1 MKHFQYETPSTF
13 EEAGKIVAEAQ
24 PGETAVMAGGSDLL
38 GVLKTELLE
47 TYPSKVVSLHDVKGA
62 DYIRSENDSVKV
74 GSLTTLN
81 ELETSDAFDG
91 GLEAVKEAAH
101 SVASPLIRNRGTL
114 GGNLCQDVRCWFY
127 RVPDQTGG
135 ILDCMRKGGKQC
147 YAIYGDNRYHS
158 VFGGM
163 KVHATPCSSG
173 CPAGTDVPGY
183 LDQLRKGDYDAAAKI
198 ILRYNP
204 MPMLTSRICP
214 HPCQDKCNQCE
225 HGDSV
230 NIHGMERS
238 LGDYILAHADEYY
251 KAPEHCTDKK
261 VAVIGAG
268 PGGLAAAFYLRQAGN
283 EVTVYDRME
292 KAGGVLY
299 YGIPHYRLPKHY
311 VEDFTKALEGMDITF
326 RMGVNVGEDVTVEQ
340 LDQKYDALYFGTGAW
355 KQPILG
361 IDGENL
367 TEFGLNF
374 LVDVNTYLQKAIG
387 NNVLV
392 CGGGNVAMDVALTA
406 IRLGAKNVKLV
417 CLEKRN
423 EMPASAEEIA
433 RAEEEGLEI
442 HNGWGLSKVLT
453 DENGKVRGL
462 ESMKCTAVRDETGRF
477 HPQYDYSEMK
487 EFESDYIILATGQR
501 VDISF
506 LGEKFSEQLKS
517 KRGLIDADLETLRTR
532 NPKIYAGGDAVT
544 GPNIAIRAIRAGRVA
559 AGNINKDFG
568 IEPEP
573 IPVQEGFLH
582 FDPEEVRDKTMHK
595 LPERPLGTRTLTDE
609 DASSFD
615 AETAKKEASRCMNC
629 GCYSVNASDLSPVMV
644 MADAVIHTSK
654 GRDVKA
660 EDFFCTKLKAYAN
673 LEPGELITEVSI
685 PKKEGWKTGYQKLR
699 LRPAI
704 DFAIISLA
712 WGVKMNAG
720 VIEDARLVLGAVA
733 PVPVRLSKVEAYL
746 KGRKP
751 DAETAETAAEMAV
764 EGAQGI
770 GENAY
775 KIDEIKAYVRRMVE
789 ALA

>member
-47 TYPSKVVSLHDVKGA
+47 TYPSKGVSLHDVKGA
-62 DYIRSENDSVKV
+62 DYIRSETDSVKV

-91 GLEAVKEAAH
+91 GLEAVKQAAH

-163 KVHATPCSSG
+163 KVHATPCSSE

-251 KAPEHCTDKK
+251 KAPEKCTGKK
-261 VAVIGAG
+261 AAVIGAG

-311 VEDFTKALEGMDITF
+311 VEDFTKALEGMGITF

-392 CGGGNVAMDVALTA
+392 CGGGNVSMDVALTA

>member
-24 PGETAVMAGGSDLL
+24 PGETAIMAGGSDLL

-62 DYIRSENDSVKV
+62 DYIRSEEDSVKI
-74 GSLTTLN
+74 GALTTLN
-81 ELETSDAFDG
+81 EMETSDAFDG
-91 GLEAVKEAAH
+91 GLEAVREAAH
-101 SVASPLIRNRGTL
+101 SVASPLIRNRGTI

-163 KVHATPCSSG
+163 KVHATPCSSE

-183 LDQLRKGDYDAAAKI
+183 LDKLRKGDYDGAAKI

-251 KAPEHCTDKK
+251 KAPEKSTGKK
-261 VAVIGAG
+261 AAVIGAG

-311 VEDFTKALEGMDITF
+311 VEDFTNALAGMGIEF
-326 RMGVNVGEDVTVEQ
+326 RMGVNVGVDVTVEE
-340 LDQKYDALYFGTGAW
+340 LDQEYDALYFGTGAW

-374 LVDVNTYLQKAIG
+374 LVDVNTYLKKAIG

-417 CLEKRN
+417 CLEQRN
-423 EMPASAEEIA
+423 EMPASAEEVA

-477 HPQYDYSEMK
+477 HPQYDYNEMK

-517 KRGLIDADLETLRTR
+517 KRGLIDADLETLRTK

-568 IEPEP
+568 IESEP
-573 IPVQEGFLH
+573 LPVQEGFLH
-582 FDPEEVRDKTMHK
+582 FDPAEVRDRTMHK

-644 MADAVIHTSK
+644 MTDATIHTSK
-654 GRDVKA
+654 GREVKA
-660 EDFFCTKLKAYAN
+660 EDFFCTNLKAYAN

-685 PKKEGWKTGYQKLR
+685 PKMEDWKTGYQKLR

-712 WGVKMNAG
+712 WGAKMNNG
-720 VIEDARLVLGAVA
+720 VIEDARMVLGAVA
-733 PVPVRLSKVEAYL
+733 PVPVRLTKVEAYL

>member
-62 DYIRSENDSVKV
+62 DYIRSETDSVKV

-163 KVHATPCSSG
+163 KVHATPCSSE

-251 KAPEHCTDKK
+251 KAPEKCTGKK
-261 VAVIGAG
+261 AAVIGAG

-311 VEDFTKALEGMDITF
+311 VEDFTKALEGMGITF

>member
-62 DYIRSENDSVKV
+62 DYIRSETDSVKV

-163 KVHATPCSSG
+163 KVHATPCSSE

-230 NIHGMERS
+230 NIHGMERT
-238 LGDYILAHADEYY
+238 LGDYILAHAGEYY
-251 KAPEHCTDKK
+251 KAPEKCTGKK
-261 VAVIGAG
+261 AAVIGAG

-311 VEDFTKALEGMDITF
+311 VEDFTKALEGMGITF

-392 CGGGNVAMDVALTA
+392 CGGGNVSMDVALTA

-417 CLEKRN
+417 CLEKRD

>member
-62 DYIRSENDSVKV
+62 DYIRSETDSVKV

-163 KVHATPCSSG
+163 KVHATPCSSE

-251 KAPEHCTDKK
+251 KAPEKCTGKK
-261 VAVIGAG
+261 AAVIGAG

-311 VEDFTKALEGMDITF
+311 VEDFTKALEGMGITF

-487 EFESDYIILATGQR
+487 EFKSDYIILATGQR

>member
-47 TYPSKVVSLHDVKGA
+47 TYPSKVVSLHELKGA

-163 KVHATPCSSG
+163 KVHATPCSSE

-311 VEDFTKALEGMDITF
+311 VEDFTKALEGMGITF

-517 KRGLIDADLETLRTR
+517 KRGLIDADLETLRTK

>member
-62 DYIRSENDSVKV
+62 DYIRSETDSVKV

-163 KVHATPCSSG
+163 KVHATPCSSE

-251 KAPEHCTDKK
+251 KAPEKCTGKK
-261 VAVIGAG
+261 AAVIGAS

-311 VEDFTKALEGMDITF
+311 VEDFTKALEGMGITF

-340 LDQKYDALYFGTGAW
+340 LDQEYDALYFGTGAW

>member
-62 DYIRSENDSVKV
+62 DYIRSETDSVKV

-163 KVHATPCSSG
+163 KVHATPCSSE

-204 MPMLTSRICP
+204 MPMLTIRICP

-251 KAPEHCTDKK
+251 KAPEKCTGKK
-261 VAVIGAG
+261 AAVIGAG

-311 VEDFTKALEGMDITF
+311 VEDFTKALEGMGITF

>member
-1 MKHFQYETPSTF
+1 
-13 EEAGKIVAEAQ
+13 
-24 PGETAVMAGGSDLL
+24 
-38 GVLKTELLE
+38 TELLE

-62 DYIRSENDSVKV
+62 DYIRSEDDSVKI
-74 GSLTTLN
+74 GALTTLN
-81 ELETSDAFDG
+81 EMETSDAFDG
-91 GLEAVKEAAH
+91 GLEVVKEAAH
-101 SVASPLIRNRGTL
+101 SVASPLIRNRGTI

-163 KVHATPCSSG
+163 KVHATPCSSE

-183 LDQLRKGDYDAAAKI
+183 MDKLRKGDYDGAAKI

-238 LGDYILAHADEYY
+238 LGDYILAHAKEYY
-251 KAPEHCTDKK
+251 KAPVTSTGRKA
-261 VAVIGAG
+261 AVIGAG

-283 EVTVYDRME
+283 EVTVFDRME
-292 KAGGVLY
+292 KAGGVLM

-311 VEDFTKALEGMDITF
+311 VEDFTKALAGMGIQF
-326 RMGVNVGEDVTVEQ
+326 RMGVNVGEDITVEE
-340 LDQKYDALYFGTGAW
+340 LDKEYDALYFGTGAW

-374 LVDVNTYLQKAIG
+374 LVDVNTYLKKAIG

-406 IRLGAKNVKLV
+406 IRLGAKKVTLV
-417 CLEKRN
+417 CLEQRN

-453 DENGKVRGL
+453 DDNGKVRGL
-462 ESMKCTAVRDETGRF
+462 ESMKCTSVRDETGRF
-477 HPQYDYSEMK
+477 HPTYDYNEMK
-487 EFESDYIILATGQR
+487 EFASDYIILATGQR

-506 LGEKFSEQLKS
+506 LGDKFGAQLKS
-517 KRGLIDADLETLRTR
+517 KRGLIDADLETLKTK

-573 IPVQEGFLH
+573 LPVQEGFLH
-582 FDPEEVRDKTMHK
+582 FDPEEVRDRTMHK

-644 MADAVIHTSK
+644 MTDATIHTSK

-685 PKKEGWKTGYQKLR
+685 PKMAGWKTGYQKLR

-733 PVPVRLSKVEAYL
+733 PVPVRLAKVEAYL

>member
-62 DYIRSENDSVKV
+62 DYIRSETDSVKV

-163 KVHATPCSSG
+163 KVHATPCSSE

-251 KAPEHCTDKK
+251 KAPEKCTGKK
-261 VAVIGAG
+261 AAVIGAG

-311 VEDFTKALEGMDITF
+311 VEDFTKALEGMGITF

-340 LDQKYDALYFGTGAW
+340 LDQEYDALYFGTGAW

>member
-24 PGETAVMAGGSDLL
+24 PGETAVMAGGRDLL
-38 GVLKTELLE
+38 GVLKKELLE
-47 TYPSKVVSLHDVKGA
+47 TYPSKGVSLHDVKGA
-62 DYIRSENDSVKV
+62 DYIRSETDSVKV

-91 GLEAVKEAAH
+91 GLEAVKQAAH

-163 KVHATPCSSG
+163 KVHATPCSSE

-251 KAPEHCTDKK
+251 KAPEKCTGKK
-261 VAVIGAG
+261 AAVIGAG

-311 VEDFTKALEGMDITF
+311 VEDFTKALEGMGITF

-392 CGGGNVAMDVALTA
+392 CGGGNVSMDVALTA

>member
-62 DYIRSENDSVKV
+62 DYIRSETDSVKV

-91 GLEAVKEAAH
+91 GLEAVKQAAH

-163 KVHATPCSSG
+163 KVHATPCSSE

-251 KAPEHCTDKK
+251 KAPEKCTGKK
-261 VAVIGAG
+261 AAVIGAG

-311 VEDFTKALEGMDITF
+311 VEDFTKALEGMGITF

-392 CGGGNVAMDVALTA
+392 CGGGNVSMDVALTA

-559 AGNINKDFG
+559 AGNITKDFG

>member
-62 DYIRSENDSVKV
+62 DYIRSETDSVKV

-91 GLEAVKEAAH
+91 GLEAVKQAAH

-163 KVHATPCSSG
+163 KVHATPCSSE

-251 KAPEHCTDKK
+251 KAPEKCTGKK
-261 VAVIGAG
+261 AAVIGAG

-311 VEDFTKALEGMDITF
+311 VEDFTKALEGMGITF

-392 CGGGNVAMDVALTA
+392 CGGGNVSMDVALTA

-751 DAETAETAAEMAV
+751 DAETAETAEAV
-764 EGAQGI
+764 ATFGQE
-770 GENAY
+770 
-775 KIDEIKAYVRRMVE
+775 
-789 ALA
+789 

>member
-62 DYIRSENDSVKV
+62 DYIRSEEDSVKI
-74 GSLTTLN
+74 GALTTLN
-81 ELETSDAFDG
+81 EMETSDAFDG

-101 SVASPLIRNRGTL
+101 SVASPLIRNRGTI

-163 KVHATPCSSG
+163 KVHATPCSSE

-183 LDQLRKGDYDAAAKI
+183 MDKLRKGDYDGAAKI

-251 KAPEHCTDKK
+251 KAPEKSTGKK
-261 VAVIGAG
+261 AAVIGAG

-311 VEDFTKALEGMDITF
+311 VEDFTKALAGMGIEF
-326 RMGVNVGEDVTVEQ
+326 RMGVNVGEDITVEE
-340 LDQKYDALYFGTGAW
+340 LDKEYDALYFGTGAW

-374 LVDVNTYLQKAIG
+374 LVDVNTYLKKAIG

-406 IRLGAKNVKLV
+406 IRLGAKNVKLI
-417 CLEKRN
+417 CLEQRN
-423 EMPASAEEIA
+423 EMPASAEEVA

-477 HPQYDYSEMK
+477 HPQYDYNEMK

-517 KRGLIDADLETLRTR
+517 KRGLIDADLETLRTK

-573 IPVQEGFLH
+573 LPVQEGFLH
-582 FDPEEVRDKTMHK
+582 FDPEEVRSRTMHK

-644 MADAVIHTSK
+644 MTDAVLHTSK

-660 EDFFCTKLKAYAN
+660 EDFFCTNLKAYAN
-673 LEPGELITEVSI
+673 LEPGELITEVTI

-733 PVPVRLSKVEAYL
+733 PVPVRLVKVEAYL

-764 EGAQGI
+764 EEAQGI

>member
-62 DYIRSENDSVKV
+62 DYIRSETDSVKV

-91 GLEAVKEAAH
+91 GLEAVKQAAH

-163 KVHATPCSSG
+163 KVHATPCSSE

-251 KAPEHCTDKK
+251 KAPEKCTGKK
-261 VAVIGAG
+261 AAVIGAG

-311 VEDFTKALEGMDITF
+311 VEDFTKALEGMGITF

-559 AGNINKDFG
+559 AGNINKDYG

>member
-62 DYIRSENDSVKV
+62 DYIRSETDSVKV

-81 ELETSDAFDG
+81 ELETSEAFDG

-163 KVHATPCSSG
+163 KVHATPCSSE

-230 NIHGMERS
+230 NIHGMERT

-251 KAPEHCTDKK
+251 KAPEQCTDKK

-311 VEDFTKALEGMDITF
+311 VEDFTKALEGMGIKF

-340 LDQKYDALYFGTGAW
+340 LDQEYDALYFGTGAW

-517 KRGLIDADLETLRTR
+517 KRGLIDADLETLRTK

-685 PKKEGWKTGYQKLR
+685 PKREGWKTGYQKLR

-733 PVPVRLSKVEAYL
+733 PVPVRLTKVEAYL

-764 EGAQGI
+764 EGAEGI

>member
-62 DYIRSENDSVKV
+62 DYIRSETDSVKV

-91 GLEAVKEAAH
+91 GLEAVKQAAH

-163 KVHATPCSSG
+163 KVHATPCSSE

-251 KAPEHCTDKK
+251 KAPEKCTGKK
-261 VAVIGAG
+261 AAVIGAG

-311 VEDFTKALEGMDITF
+311 VEDFTKALEGMGITF

>member
-62 DYIRSENDSVKV
+62 DYIRSETDSVKV

-163 KVHATPCSSG
+163 KVHATPCSSE

-230 NIHGMERS
+230 NIHGMERT

-251 KAPEHCTDKK
+251 KAPEKCTGKK
-261 VAVIGAG
+261 AAVIGAG

-311 VEDFTKALEGMDITF
+311 VEDFTKALEGMGITF

-417 CLEKRN
+417 CLEKRD

>member
-62 DYIRSENDSVKV
+62 DYIRSETDSVKV

-163 KVHATPCSSG
+163 KVHATPCSSE

-183 LDQLRKGDYDAAAKI
+183 LDQLRKGNYDAAAKI

-311 VEDFTKALEGMDITF
+311 VEDFTKALEGMGITF

-417 CLEKRN
+417 CLEKRD

-644 MADAVIHTSK
+644 MANAVIHTSK

-685 PKKEGWKTGYQKLR
+685 PKKEGWRTGYQKLR

>member
-62 DYIRSENDSVKV
+62 DYIRSETDSVKV

-91 GLEAVKEAAH
+91 GLEAVKQAAH

-163 KVHATPCSSG
+163 KVHATPCSSE

-251 KAPEHCTDKK
+251 KAPEKCTGKK
-261 VAVIGAG
+261 AAVIGAG

-311 VEDFTKALEGMDITF
+311 VEDFTKALEGMGITF

-392 CGGGNVAMDVALTA
+392 CGGGNVSMDVALTA

-733 PVPVRLSKVEAYL
+733 PVPGRLSKVEAYL